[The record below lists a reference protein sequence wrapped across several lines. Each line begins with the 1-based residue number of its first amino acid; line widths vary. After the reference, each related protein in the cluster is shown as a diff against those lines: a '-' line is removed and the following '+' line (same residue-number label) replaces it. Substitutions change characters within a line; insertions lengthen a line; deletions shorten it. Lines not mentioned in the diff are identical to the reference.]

1 MKTSTILSR
10 LTILAVSCYSTSCL
24 YKELPTGV
32 DCSKSDLGITLV
44 SKQDASSCRSIDGR
58 IEMAAT
64 GGVGAYDFSLGDGV
78 YQTNPVFDRLAPGS
92 YLVTVKD
99 LNLCKQS
106 IQVDLGAANSTLAA
120 TTSSTPD
127 TQCLSNNGSITV
139 TASGGTV
146 PYLLKIDNGTFA
158 SANTFNNLGNGNHT
172 VIIKDNEDCQR
183 VLIVSVPRG
192 STGVSYASEITPI
205 FTANCTFSGCHGPGT
220 TGRDWT
226 NFNDVKAKAND
237 IKMRTANRSMPI
249 GGHVLTTDE
258 IQKIGCWVDDG
269 ANQN

>member
-1 MKTSTILSR
+1 MKRNTFLSR
-10 LTILAVSCYSTSCL
+10 LAILAISCYSTSCL
-24 YKELPTGV
+24 YKELPTGF
-32 DCSKSDLGITLV
+32 DCAQSDLGISLV
-44 SKQDASSCRSIDGR
+44 SKQDASSCKSIDGR

-64 GGVGAYDFSLGDGV
+64 GGLGAYDFSLGDGV

-99 LNLCKQS
+99 LNNCKKS
-106 IQVDLGAANSTLAA
+106 VHVELAAANSNLAA
-120 TTSSTPD
+120 STSATPD
-127 TQCLSNNGSITV
+127 DQCLSNNGSITV
-139 TASGGTV
+139 TPSGGV
-146 PYLLKIDNGTFA
+146 GPYELKIDNGTFA
-158 SANTFNNLGNGNHT
+158 ASTTFNNLSNGNHS
-172 VIIKDNEDCQR
+172 IILRDHEDCER
-183 VLIVSVPRG
+183 VLIVTVPRG
-192 STGVSYASEITPI
+192 STGISYTAEIVPI
-205 FTANCTFSGCHGPGT
+205 FNANCNFSGCHGAGT

-249 GGHVLTTDE
+249 GGNVLTADQ